1 MSKEKNEKLTMPLN
15 NSRAALRLQFTGDAE
30 AARVADA

>member
-1 MSKEKNEKLTMPLN
+1 MSKEKNEEFTMPLN
-15 NSRAALRLQFTGDAE
+15 NFRAALRLQFAGDAE

>member
-15 NSRAALRLQFTGDAE
+15 NFRAALRLGDAE
-30 AARVADA
+30 AVRVADA